1 MCDVIQAGIVPVGED
16 GGTLGLE
23 FFEVVNYEA
32 AEEGGAV
39 FEGRFVDD
47 DGGAF
52 RLYPLHDALYAALTE
67 VVGVGFHRESVDS
80 DCRRSRRFPL
90 SVFHDVGGVVVPSCH
105 AEHLVGDEVLTGAV
119 ALDDCCHHV
128 LGHVLVVGEELFCV
142 FGEAVT
148 AVAERGIVVMGA
160 DARVEPYAFDD
171 CLRIESFYLG
181 ICVEFVEIADAQGK
195 IGVGEEL
202 DCLCLLHAHV

>member
-67 VVGVGFHRESVDS
+67 VVGVSFHCQAVHTNCTLVFWRVTVGVG
-80 DCRRSRRFPL
+80 RR
-90 SVFHDVGGVVVPSCH
+90 VVVPSGH
-105 AEHLVGDEVLTGAV
+105 SEHLVGDEVLACAV
-119 ALDDCCHHV
+119 AFDDGAHHV
-128 LGHVLVVGEELFCV
+128 LGYVGVVGQELLGV
-142 FGEAVT
+142 LWQAVSS
-148 AVAERGIVVMGA
+148 VAERRIVVVVA
-160 DARVEPYAFDD
+160 YARVESYAFDD
-171 CLRIESFYLG
+171 CLRVEALYLG
-181 ICVEFVEIADAQGK
+181 VCVELVE
-195 IGVGEEL
+195 V
-202 DCLCLLHAHV
+202 AHP